1 MRHTRY
7 RQAVSTRADFRPRVR
22 FFVRAILKKRNA
34 ESMQCWLSFITLP
47 RATILLLAV
56 KRQKT
61 KELHTASTI
70 HTPHPGAHRQTNTHI
85 HTCVFRH
92 TYVHPYTLL
101 IHILT
106 HTHTQMTKRS
116 QCKSTWE
123 CMYMCAEFSTAPTWL
138 CTATVDGLSAYLL
151 ARWPLVSPSQAQQGT
166 QDHLRTVFHLSR
178 SRGGE
183 GLEKE

>member
-1 MRHTRY
+1 ML
-7 RQAVSTRADFRPRVR
+7 V
-22 FFVRAILKKRNA
+22 
-34 ESMQCWLSFITLP
+34 
-47 RATILLLAV
+47 
-56 KRQKT
+56 
-61 KELHTASTI
+61 ELHHTAQGNDSPSGCKAAEDKRVAHCKHHPHSTSRC
-70 HTPHPGAHRQTNTHI
+70 TQTNKYTHSHMRVQAHI
-85 HTCVFRH
+85 
-92 TYVHPYTLL
+92 HPYTLL